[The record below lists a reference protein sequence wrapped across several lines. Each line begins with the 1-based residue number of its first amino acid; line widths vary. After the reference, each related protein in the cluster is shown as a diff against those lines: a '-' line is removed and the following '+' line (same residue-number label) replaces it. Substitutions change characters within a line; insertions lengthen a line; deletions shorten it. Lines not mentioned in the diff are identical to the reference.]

1 MEEKM
6 FLMLEKIYS
15 ELQGVKGEVNGLNSE
30 ASSLKS
36 EVGSLNSEVSSL
48 KSEVGSLN
56 SEVSS
61 LKSEVSSLK
70 SEVRENSQRL
80 TKLET
85 KVENEVV
92 TKINS
97 LFDGYIQNTETIN
110 RVEDKV
116 DHLTEKVEKQELEI
130 RVIKGGK

>member
-1 MEEKM
+1 M

-15 ELQGVKGEVNGLNSE
+15 ELQGVKGEVGG
-30 ASSLKS
+30 LKS
-36 EVGSLNSEVSSL
+36 EVEDFKSEVEDL
-48 KSEVGSLN
+48 KSEV
-56 SEVSS
+56 
-61 LKSEVSSLK
+61 K
-70 SEVRENSQRL
+70 ENSQRLTGVETRL

-97 LFDGYIQNTETIN
+97 LFDGYLQNTEAIN
-110 RVEDKV
+110 RVEGKV